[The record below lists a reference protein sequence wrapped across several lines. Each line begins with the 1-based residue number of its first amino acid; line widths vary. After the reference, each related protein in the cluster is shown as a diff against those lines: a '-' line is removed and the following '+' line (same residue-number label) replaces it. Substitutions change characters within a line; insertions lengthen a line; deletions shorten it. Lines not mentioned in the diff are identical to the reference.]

1 MYMKSRDKTCSD
13 PFAGVTG
20 KPPIHERPLLTPDQA
35 TEVVAL
41 FQALANDSRLRL
53 LHALAR
59 AEELCVTHLAAAV
72 EMTPQAVSNQLRR
85 LIDRRIVATRRE
97 GNHIYYRII
106 DPCVPGLLSLGLCLA
121 EETGRL
127 PDLTQAP
134 LPSRAK
140 SPMTSKRQLSRA
152 AHKGRSMRTSSKRRA
167 S

>member
-1 MYMKSRDKTCSD
+1 MKPRDKTCSD
-13 PFAGVTG
+13 PTSGVTG

-35 TEVVAL
+35 TEIVAL

-59 AEELCVTHLAAAV
+59 AEELCVTDLAAAV
-72 EMTPQAVSNQLRR
+72 EMTPQATSNQLRR

-127 PDLTQAP
+127 PDLTQGP
-134 LPSRAK
+134 PPSRGK
-140 SPMTSKRQLSRA
+140 SPMIVKRQSPWASRA
-152 AHKGRSMRTSSKRRA
+152 GKSRKA
-167 S
+167 

>member
-1 MYMKSRDKTCSD
+1 MKSHDKTCSD
-13 PFAGVTG
+13 PVAGVTG

-59 AEELCVTHLAAAV
+59 AEELCVTDLAAAV

-85 LIDRRIVATRRE
+85 LVDRRILATRRE

-106 DPCVPGLLSLGLCLA
+106 DPCVPGLLTLGLCLA

-134 LPSRAK
+134 LPSRGK
-140 SPMTSKRQLSRA
+140 SPVAAKRQLSRA
-152 AHKGRSMRTSSKRRA
+152 VHKGRSMRISSKRRA

>member
-1 MYMKSRDKTCSD
+1 MKSRDMTCSD
-13 PFAGVTG
+13 PIANVTS

-59 AEELCVTHLAAAV
+59 AEELCVTDLAAAV
-72 EMTPQAVSNQLRR
+72 EMTPQAISNQLRR

-127 PDLTQAP
+127 PDLTQAAS
-134 LPSRAK
+134 PSRGKPPVAAR
-140 SPMTSKRQLSRA
+140 RQASRA
-152 AHKGRSMRTSSKRRA
+152 GRSRKV
-167 S
+167 

>member
-1 MYMKSRDKTCSD
+1 MKSRDKTCSD
-13 PFAGVTG
+13 PMADVTG

-35 TEVVAL
+35 TEIVAL

-59 AEELCVTHLAAAV
+59 ADELCVTDLAAAV
-72 EMTPQAVSNQLRR
+72 EMTPQAISNQLRR
-85 LIDRRIVATRRE
+85 LVDRRIVATRRE
-97 GNHIYYRII
+97 GNYIYYRII

-134 LPSRAK
+134 PRSRGK
-140 SPMTSKRQLSRA
+140 SSAAARRKASRPGGA
-152 AHKGRSMRTSSKRRA
+152 DGAGRARKV
-167 S
+167 

>member
-1 MYMKSRDKTCSD
+1 MKSRDMTCSD
-13 PFAGVTG
+13 PIANVTG

-59 AEELCVTHLAAAV
+59 AEELCVTDLAAAV
-72 EMTPQAVSNQLRR
+72 GMTPQAISNQLRR

-97 GNHIYYRII
+97 GNYIYYRII

-127 PDLTQAP
+127 PELTQAA
-134 LPSRAK
+134 LPSRGK
-140 SPMTSKRQLSRA
+140 SRVAAKRQAPRA
-152 AHKGRSMRTSSKRRA
+152 GRAGRSRKA
-167 S
+167 